1 MFIKKLPHYKSCYI
15 IFKRADYG
23 FGSINAFS
31 LVLNTVTYPY
41 IKYVKQLKN
50 QIRQSYLTGSKKI
63 YEMFFLIL
71 PIIRF
76 DQEMMAVQEELRG
89 ERSNKEKIQRER
101 DQILSQ
107 KYSFEQEVS
116 VSICIQS
123 G

>member
-1 MFIKKLPHYKSCYI
+1 
-15 IFKRADYG
+15 
-23 FGSINAFS
+23 
-31 LVLNTVTYPY
+31 
-41 IKYVKQLKN
+41 
-50 QIRQSYLTGSKKI
+50 
-63 YEMFFLIL
+63 
-71 PIIRF
+71 
-76 DQEMMAVQEELRG
+76 MMAVQEELRG

>member
-1 MFIKKLPHYKSCYI
+1 MNFKKCILIQPKYLKVTPALNMSNRCI
-15 IFKRADYG
+15 IRLDNATSTASKT
-23 FGSINAFS
+23 INEIF
-31 LVLNTVTYPY
+31 L
-41 IKYVKQLKN
+41 
-50 QIRQSYLTGSKKI
+50 LT
-63 YEMFFLIL
+63 L

-123 G
+123 RVSTIGDGCIFSKGLLYI